1 MANPSASVPSFLREA
16 FVAYSSYNNPQK
28 QEVHKKALQWLQ
40 TQIEND
46 LEDKTILE
54 QFALKWRAGSNT
66 DSPDKISLEFL
77 PSSYKGEKTLDNH
90 QEEALIFMQS
100 AIPQSLQ
107 EEFLKH
113 WEIKS
118 KLEVANAAGS
128 AFKIDN
134 REISVLQ
141 AEDAE
146 GTGITWFQVAKKQV
160 YFLLSSEL
168 QDDQYLVV
176 LSEKISPQ
184 NCDTWY
190 VAKEDIKIS
199 GV

>member
-16 FVAYSSYNNPQK
+16 FVGYSSYNNPQK

-40 TQIEND
+40 IQIEND

-54 QFALKWRAGSNT
+54 QFALKWRAGSNA
-66 DSPDKISLEFL
+66 DIAAKLSLEFL
-77 PSSYKGEKTLDNH
+77 PSSYKGNKSMDGH
-90 QEEALIFMQS
+90 QEEALVFMQS
-100 AIPQSLQ
+100 AIPPSLQ
-107 EEFLKH
+107 EEFQKH
-113 WEIKS
+113 WEIKN
-118 KLEVANAAGS
+118 KLEVVNATGTP
-128 AFKIDN
+128 FKIDN
-134 REISVLQ
+134 REISALQ

-146 GTGITWFQVAKKQV
+146 GTGITWYQVPKKQV

-168 QDDQYLVV
+168 QDEQYLVV

-184 NCDTWY
+184 NRDTWY
-190 VAKEDIKIS
+190 VAKADIKIS

>member
-16 FVAYSSYNNPQK
+16 FVGYSSYNNPQK
-28 QEVHKKALQWLQ
+28 QEVHKKALKWLQ

-54 QFALKWRAGSNT
+54 QFAVKWRAGSNA
-66 DSPDKISLEFL
+66 DIPDKISLEFL
-77 PSSYKGEKTLDNH
+77 PSSYKGDKTLDYH
-90 QEEALIFMQS
+90 QEEALVFMQEV
-100 AIPQSLQ
+100 IPLSLQ
-107 EEFLKH
+107 EEFQKH
-113 WEIKS
+113 WEIKN
-118 KLEVANAAGS
+118 KLEVSNSAGT
-128 AFKIDN
+128 AFKVDN

-146 GTGITWFQVAKKQV
+146 GTGITWFQVPKKQV

-168 QDDQYLVV
+168 QDNQYLVV

-184 NCDTWY
+184 NRDTWY
-190 VAKEDIKIS
+190 VAQEDIKIS